1 MRHLEFRIFI
11 LLLIILFTF
20 CGCSKKDKQDEIIS
34 EEDQIVDIVKLVN
47 VNIPGWKAGIERVIN
62 YEQGLRLYAGRI
74 ADLYL
79 AYGFK
84 KFATKEYKNHNSLSI
99 MVEVYDFG
107 NSKNAYGIY
116 SFDTTGSK
124 MDIGN
129 DASYSYGI
137 LRFWKGHL
145 FVRVVA
151 QEEYRQLEKSIV
163 QFARAIDQK
172 INIAG
177 ERPHLLTKIPQEK
190 IVPDT
195 LHFFHENSVLNN
207 IYYIPESYTLGLS
220 DKTDVVTAQYSFA
233 PNSYPRLFVIEYPDE
248 LSAQNAY
255 NAFTVRYYDA
265 QTPVYKN
272 DINIVRTEED
282 DYNSISIRKNF
293 VILVFESHSAET
305 NKKLTKEVLKRI
317 D

>member
-1 MRHLEFRIFI
+1 MRRLKLKVPI
-11 LLLIILFTF
+11 LIVTALFMF
-20 CGCSKKDKQDEIIS
+20 YGCSKKDKQNETIPIPEEEI
-34 EEDQIVDIVKLVN
+34 DIVELVN

-84 KFATKEYKNHNSLSI
+84 KFAIKEYKNRDSLSI
-99 MVEVYDFG
+99 MVEVFDFG
-107 NSKNAYGIY
+107 NSENAYGIY
-116 SFDTTGSK
+116 SFDTAGSK

-129 DASYSYGI
+129 DATYSYGI
-137 LRFWKGHL
+137 LKFWKGPL
-145 FVRVVA
+145 FVRIVA
-151 QEEYRQLEKSIV
+151 QEEYRQLEKSII

-172 INIAG
+172 ITVIG
-177 ERPHLLTKIPQEK
+177 ERPQLLKKIPHEK

-233 PNSYPRLFVIEYPDE
+233 PTSYPRLFVIEYPDE

-272 DINIVRTEED
+272 DLNIVRTEED
-282 DYNSISIRKNF
+282 DYNSISIKKNF
-293 VILVFESHSAET
+293 VILVFESHSSEI
-305 NKKLTKEVLKRI
+305 NKKLTKEVSKRI

>member
-1 MRHLEFRIFI
+1 MRRLKLKTYIIFI
-11 LLLIILFTF
+11 IISFIF
-20 CGCSKKDKQDEIIS
+20 CGCSKKDKQNEVIP
-34 EEDQIVDIVKLVN
+34 EEEVDIAKLVN

-62 YEQGLRLYAGRI
+62 YEQGLRLYVGRT

-84 KFATKEYKNHNSLSI
+84 KFATKEYKNRNSLSI

-116 SFDTTGSK
+116 SFDTTGKK

-129 DASYSYGI
+129 DASYGYGI
-137 LRFWKGHL
+137 LRFWKGRL
-145 FVRVVA
+145 FVRIVA
-151 QEEYRQLEKSIV
+151 QEEYRQLEKSII
-163 QFARAIDQK
+163 QFAKAVDQK
-172 INIAG
+172 IPNVG

-195 LHFFHENSVLNN
+195 LHFFHENLCLNN

-220 DKTDVVTAQYSFA
+220 DQTDVVTAQYSFTT
-233 PNSYPRLFVIEYPDE
+233 NSYPRLFVIEYPDE

-282 DYNSISIRKNF
+282 DYNSISIKKNF
-293 VILVFESHSAET
+293 VILVFESHSAEI